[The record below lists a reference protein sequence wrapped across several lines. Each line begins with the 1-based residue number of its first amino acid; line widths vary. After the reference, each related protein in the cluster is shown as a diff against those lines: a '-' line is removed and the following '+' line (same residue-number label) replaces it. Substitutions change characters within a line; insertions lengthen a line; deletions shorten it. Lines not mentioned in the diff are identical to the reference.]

1 MIYAAHTGEVETARV
16 LLDSGASIEA
26 KKEGG
31 FTPLLEA
38 AWVNRIPVAQLL
50 VSRGADINSKTERN
64 NLRNYTALHIA
75 ASKDFEEMVR
85 FLLDQGAD
93 WSAKIGEGDTALDV
107 ARRNGRDSVIKLLV
121 KKDFAR
127 SKLRPYLGKLRP

>member
-1 MIYAAHTGEVETARV
+1 MDARVNHTWTSLTYAAHTGEVETARV

-50 VSRGADINSKTERN
+50 VSRGADINKGT
-64 NLRNYTALHIA
+64 I
-75 ASKDFEEMVR
+75 
-85 FLLDQGAD
+85 
-93 WSAKIGEGDTALDV
+93 
-107 ARRNGRDSVIKLLV
+107 
-121 KKDFAR
+121 
-127 SKLRPYLGKLRP
+127 